1 MIKRGRGYASI
12 HYGIGNAGR
21 PNPSSAVIEMSE
33 DGSCLITC
41 GAADLGQGS
50 DTTLCQIAAATL
62 GIPVEKVTITSADT
76 RVTPEA
82 GVSSASR
89 QTYVSGN
96 AVRLAAEQLRELI
109 CAEASV
115 DLECQ
120 PDDLEVCDNW
130 VFART
135 DEAKGVSVPD
145 VCGRLRNQGVLAL
158 GTGTFS
164 PPTIVP
170 LDPQTSEGISNGAF
184 VFGTQCVEVE
194 VDTETGEVRVTDVI
208 AAHDVGC
215 CVNPMAVE
223 GQIEGGVVMASGYGL
238 LEEIRW
244 DEQGNMLTV
253 GFDTYLIPTVLDAPH
268 VTPLIVEDPDPSG
281 PFGAKGVGEPPAAMT
296 AAAILNA
303 IYDAV
308 GVRLE
313 SLPVTP
319 EKVYAALQELNQ
331 GTAVDEQRCSH
342 APTGP

>member
-120 PDDLEVCDNW
+120 PDDLEVCDNR

-135 DEAKGVSVPD
+135 DEARASAYRTFAD
-145 VCGRLRNQGVLAL
+145 ASATGVLAL

-194 VDTETGEVRVTDVI
+194 VDTGPAKSESPTLSPPTTWD
-208 AAHDVGC
+208 ACQPH
-215 CVNPMAVE
+215 
-223 GQIEGGVVMASGYGL
+223 GGGGPDRGWRGDG
-238 LEEIRW
+238 IRIRTLGG
-244 DEQGNMLTV
+244 DPAGMSRATCSLS

-268 VTPLIVEDPDPSG
+268 T
-281 PFGAKGVGEPPAAMT
+281 
-296 AAAILNA
+296 
-303 IYDAV
+303 
-308 GVRLE
+308 
-313 SLPVTP
+313 
-319 EKVYAALQELNQ
+319 
-331 GTAVDEQRCSH
+331 
-342 APTGP
+342 